1 MESQWLSLL
10 DVSIDF
16 DQSHLFFP
24 RIVTW
29 ILLILLAI
37 ILLTRYQSMIPG
49 LKHAGRVLVGHE
61 GEFDH
66 KRFFGTLALTTAY
79 FYLMGVL
86 SDVFP
91 NTGYSFLICSVIFV
105 LSLSLLYVDHFSKR
119 ILMIVILNALIAPA
133 IAWYVLAQLFRITLP

>member
-29 ILLILLAI
+29 ILVILLAMI
-37 ILLTRYQSMIPG
+37 VITRYRLLVPG
-49 LKHAGRVLVGHE
+49 LKRAGRVLAGRE

-79 FYLMGVL
+79 FYLMSVL

-91 NTGYSFLICSVIFV
+91 NTGYSFLIMSVAFV
-105 LSLSLLYVDHFSKR
+105 FLLSLLYVDHLTRRLFV
-119 ILMIVILNALIAPA
+119 ILVLNALIAPA
-133 IAWYVLAQLFRITLP
+133 LAWYVLAQLFRITLP

>member
-10 DVSIDF
+10 DVTIDF

-24 RIVTW
+24 RIVSW
-29 ILLILLAI
+29 ILIILLAV
-37 ILLTRYQSMIPG
+37 ILATRYRRLVPG
-49 LKHAGRVLVGHE
+49 LKHASRVLAGRE

-91 NTGYSFLICSVIFV
+91 NTGYSFLIMSVLFV
-105 LSLSLLYVDHFSKR
+105 FVLSLLYVERLTRRLF
-119 ILMIVILNALIAPA
+119 VIITLNALIAPA
-133 IAWYVLAQLFRITLP
+133 LAWYVLSQLFRITLP

>member
-10 DVSIDF
+10 DVTIDF

-29 ILLILLAI
+29 ILVVLLAI
-37 ILLTRYQSMIPG
+37 ILITRYRRLVPG
-49 LKHAGRVLVGHE
+49 LKHAGRVLAGRE
-61 GEFDH
+61 GDFDH
-66 KRFFGTLALTTAY
+66 RRFFGTLALTTAY

-91 NTGYSFLICSVIFV
+91 NTGYSFLIMSVLFV
-105 LSLSLLYVDHFSKR
+105 FLLSLLYVDR
-119 ILMIVILNALIAPA
+119 PTRRLWVILVLNALIAPTL
-133 IAWYVLAQLFRITLP
+133 AWYVLAQLFRITLP

>member
-10 DVSIDF
+10 DVTIGF

-29 ILLILLAI
+29 ILVALLAI
-37 ILLTRYQSMIPG
+37 ILITRYRLLAPG
-49 LKHAGRVLVGHE
+49 LKRAGRVLVGRE

-66 KRFFGTLALTTAY
+66 RRFFGTLALTTAY

-91 NTGYSFLICSVIFV
+91 NTGYSFLIMSVLFV
-105 LSLSLLYVDHFSKR
+105 FLLSLLYVGRPTRRQFV
-119 ILMIVILNALIAPA
+119 ILVLNALIAPA
-133 IAWYVLAQLFRITLP
+133 LAWYVLAQLFRITLP

>member
-1 MESQWLSLL
+1 MESHWLSLL

-29 ILLILLAI
+29 VLVILLGLILV
-37 ILLTRYQSMIPG
+37 TRYRRVMPG
-49 LKHAGRVLVGHE
+49 IQRAGRVLAGREGH
-61 GEFDH
+61 FDH
-66 KRFFGTLALTTAY
+66 KRFFGTLILTTLY

-91 NTGYSFLICSVIFV
+91 NTGYSFLIMSVVFV
-105 LSLSLLYVDHFSKR
+105 LSLSLLYLDRFTPR
-119 ILMIVILNALIAPA
+119 LLTIVILNALIAPTL
-133 IAWYVLAQLFRITLP
+133 AWYVLSQLFRITLP

>member
-10 DVSIDF
+10 DVTIDF

-29 ILLILLAI
+29 ILGALLAS
-37 ILLTRYQSMIPG
+37 ILITRYRLLAPG
-49 LKHAGRVLVGHE
+49 LKRAGRVLVGRE

-66 KRFFGTLALTTAY
+66 RRFFGTLALTTAY

-91 NTGYSFLICSVIFV
+91 NTGYSFLIMSVLFV
-105 LSLSLLYVDHFSKR
+105 FLLSLLYVGRPTRRQFV
-119 ILMIVILNALIAPA
+119 ILVLNALIAPA
-133 IAWYVLAQLFRITLP
+133 LAWYVLAQLFRITLP